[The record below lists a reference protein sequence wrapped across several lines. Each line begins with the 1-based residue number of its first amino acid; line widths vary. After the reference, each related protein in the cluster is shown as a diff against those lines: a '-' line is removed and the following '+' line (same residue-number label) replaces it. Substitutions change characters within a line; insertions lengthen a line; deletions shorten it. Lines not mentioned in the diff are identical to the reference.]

1 MDTLT
6 APDLTPN
13 YPSRGAKLGPA
24 WNEIWAELM
33 DARKRNTGDDQWL
46 SGRDLS
52 ERVAPNHGLK
62 PATLLAFL
70 SRAVWY
76 EKLDRQLRPVQVE
89 GKPTRNHTF
98 YRIKD

>member
-24 WNEIWAELM
+24 WNEIWIRLQEAGKTDEP
-33 DARKRNTGDDQWL
+33 WL
-46 SGRDLS
+46 SGRELA
-52 ERVAPNHGLK
+52 ETVAPRHNLK
-62 PATLLAFL
+62 PTTLLAFL
-70 SRAVWY
+70 SRAVWH
-76 EKLDRQLRPVQVE
+76 EKLLRQLRPVQLE
-89 GKPTRNHTF
+89 GKPTRNHSF